1 MKSRRL
7 AAAVAL
13 VCAALGLS
21 LVTARSAAAA
31 GVRVVPLAALASREA
46 FDTVLS
52 SAVASG
58 DQSLL
63 VPVGLFEEPPGML
76 AEMVA
81 VARARGL
88 RVVAAVDV
96 TRVTGANEWPA
107 SRDHVVYR
115 HPEWLMVPRELA
127 LELSRLDARSPDY
140 AGRLA
145 RWARA
150 NAGKAMGLY
159 LSPMHT
165 DVAAFVAGAVRRLVE
180 RIPFDGV
187 QFDTARYPSGD
198 FDYGRLSLDALRR
211 EVRPGL
217 SAEERRRLDD
227 IEVFDLLAYANEF
240 PEIWR
245 RLRQTQLTA
254 LVVRART
261 AVKSVR
267 PEAVVSAVVGSDPL
281 ASLSDYLQDWP
292 TWLDNRFIDAVTVDA
307 TDAPGSPLPSPAVP
321 PER

>member
-1 MKSRRL
+1 MTRRVGGAVLALLL
-7 AAAVAL
+7 AAL
-13 VCAALGLS
+13 M
-21 LVTARSAAAA
+21 TARPVAAAA
-31 GVRVVPLAALASREA
+31 GMRVVPLAALASREA
-46 FDTVLS
+46 FDTILS

-58 DQSLL
+58 EQTLL
-63 VPVGLFEEPPGML
+63 VPVTLFDVPPVTL
-76 AEMVA
+76 AEMVST
-81 VARARGL
+81 ARTRGL

-96 TRVTGANEWPA
+96 TRVAGANEWPA
-107 SRDHVVYR
+107 SRDNVIYT

-127 LELSRLDARSPDY
+127 LDLSRLDARSPDY

-159 LSPMHT
+159 LSPVHT

-198 FDYGRLSLDALRR
+198 FDYSRLSLEELRR
-211 EVRPGL
+211 QIRPGL
-217 SAEERRRLDD
+217 SPEERRRLDG
-227 IEVFDLLAYANEF
+227 IEALDPLAYVNEF
-240 PEIWR
+240 PDVWR
-245 RLRQTQLTA
+245 RFRQTQLTA

-267 PEAVVSAVVGSDPL
+267 PDAIVSAVVGSDPL
-281 ASLSDYLQDWP
+281 AALSDYLQDWP
-292 TWLDNRFIDAVTVDA
+292 TWLDNRFIDAVSVDQRDA
-307 TDAPGSPLPSPAVP
+307 TGGAAPSPALP
-321 PER
+321 PGP